1 MRPTPLIIVA
11 ALGLPTAMTFGVGGS
26 AQAADATTGV
36 KPAASAAETP
46 DTDMRAF
53 QSYFRKRFPNVTLA
67 DFANGP
73 YAVNAD
79 MRKQWEEIMQFP
91 PYDFAVDE
99 GKTAFE
105 TPFANGKS
113 YADCFPNRGIAVRQT
128 FPYFDAKTGEVVT
141 LDLAINR
148 CRIANDE
155 KPLPYQTG
163 MMASITAYMAETSR
177 GKPFDIKVP
186 DDPRARAAY
195 EAGKQYFYSR
205 RGQLNF
211 SCASCHV
218 SGSGQRL
225 RGDIL
230 APALGILASFPIY
243 RSDWGSMGTIDRRFT
258 SCSAQMRSEP
268 LPPQDPAY
276 RDLEY
281 FLSYMSNGVAI
292 AGPGTRP

>member
-1 MRPTPLIIVA
+1 MKSAPIILA
-11 ALGLPTAMTFGVGGS
+11 ALLTVAGITS
-26 AQAADATTGV
+26 AVMGESHAAAATDST
-36 KPAASAAETP
+36 TP
-46 DTDMRAF
+46 EQDMQSF
-53 QSYFRKRFPNVTLA
+53 QRYFKQRFPDVKFA

-73 YAVNAD
+73 YAVNAE

-105 TPFANGKS
+105 TPFKNGKT
-113 YADCFPNRGIAVRQT
+113 YGDCFPNKGIGVRQN
-128 FPYFDAKTGEVVT
+128 FPYFDVKTGEVVT

-148 CRIANDE
+148 CRADNGE

-163 MMASITAYMAETSR
+163 VMASLTAYMSQTSR
-177 GKPFDIKVP
+177 GKAFDIKIP

-205 RGQLNF
+205 HGQLNF

-218 SGSGQRL
+218 SASGQRL

-243 RSDWGSMGTIDRRFT
+243 RSDWGSMGTVDRRFT
-258 SCSAQMRSEP
+258 SCSAQMRAEP
-268 LPPQDPAY
+268 PPPQDPTY
-276 RDLEY
+276 RNLEY
-281 FLSYMSNGVAI
+281 FLSYMSNGVPI
-292 AGPGTRP
+292 AGPGARP